1 MSAVRISGP
10 SRRLLVLLFTL
21 PFDRASLPRSHELDK
36 MEESSQ
42 KEDVSMRSFLIA
54 ALGLAIITVIFALQN
69 PIPVGVT
76 FLVWKF
82 EGSLALVLMLTFA
95 LGALVSLLVS
105 IPAIV
110 KRRSAISTQKK
121 KIEELENRLRE
132 RIPPSR

>member
-1 MSAVRISGP
+1 MNEVLRAIAPVTRIRQDGGRP
-10 SRRLLVLLFTL
+10 
-21 PFDRASLPRSHELDK
+21 
-36 MEESSQ
+36 Q
-42 KEDVSMRSFLIA
+42 KEDLSMQSFLIA
-54 ALGLAIITVIFALQN
+54 ALGLAILTVIFALQN

-76 FLVWKF
+76 FLVWTF

-95 LGALVSLLVS
+95 LGVLVSLLVS

-110 KRRSAISTQKK
+110 KRRSAISNQKK

>member
-1 MSAVRISGP
+1 MNEVLRAIARSQESDTIEGGP
-10 SRRLLVLLFTL
+10 QRKDLT
-21 PFDRASLPRSHELDK
+21 
-36 MEESSQ
+36 MQ
-42 KEDVSMRSFLIA
+42 SFLIV
-54 ALGLAIITVIFALQN
+54 ALGLAILTVIFALQN
-69 PIPVGVT
+69 AISVTVT
-76 FLVWKF
+76 FLIWQF
-82 EGSLALVLMLTFA
+82 EGSLALVLMLTFV